1 MLLGTSKR
9 GDCYLRQLFVHGA
22 RAVISVAQRNEGKR
36 DKTITGWLSRKHIN
50 VAVVAM
56 ANRNARIAWAI
67 IVHERTYDAQF
78 REELAGRLLARK
90 DE

>member
-1 MLLGTSKR
+1 MLLRTSKR

-22 RAVISVAQRNEGKR
+22 RAVISAAQRNEGKR

-56 ANRNARIAWAI
+56 ANRNARIAWAVI
-67 IVHERTYDAQF
+67 AHERTYDTQF
-78 REELAGRLLARK
+78 REQLADRLLA
-90 DE
+90 